1 MIVDKK
7 YLKRNRITTIVP
19 FETNSTNVEEEWIF
33 WKPAH
38 LATALIL
45 ILIFV
50 VSIFLTLQFII
61 KYRKYRIA
69 EDLDSLNDVSGIN
82 IIEFMNYIFFFE
94 KYINY
99 IQYIKLLNVLLI
111 LISYLLFFIHCNSNC
126 IIVIIYTYKVN
137 NLNLNK
143 LSVFLSFH
151 NYY

>member
-7 YLKRNRITTIVP
+7 YLKRDRITTIVP
-19 FETNSTNVEEEWIF
+19 SETNSTNVEGEWIF

-82 IIEFMNYIFFFE
+82 IMEF
-94 KYINY
+94 INY
-99 IQYIKLLNVLLI
+99 I
-111 LISYLLFFIHCNSNC
+111 
-126 IIVIIYTYKVN
+126 
-137 NLNLNK
+137 
-143 LSVFLSFH
+143 
-151 NYY
+151 

>member
-7 YLKRNRITTIVP
+7 YLKRDRITTIVP
-19 FETNSTNVEEEWIF
+19 SETNSTNVEGEWKFFF

-69 EDLDSLNDVSGIN
+69 EDLDSLNDVSGN
-82 IIEFMNYIFFFE
+82 IMEFMNYTYIFFFFE
-94 KYINY
+94 KY
-99 IQYIKLLNVLLI
+99 
-111 LISYLLFFIHCNSNC
+111 S
-126 IIVIIYTYKVN
+126 IIFNI
-137 NLNLNK
+137 
-143 LSVFLSFH
+143 
-151 NYY
+151 